1 MKRSILFVDDEP
13 KVLLALHRLLI
24 GMSQE
29 WHMEFVDSGEQALRL
44 MSMRQ
49 FDVIVSDLTMPMM
62 NGEELLTRVMHQ
74 YPQTVRIILCWN
86 SDRPALLRLFGIAHQ
101 YLFKPCEAKTLK
113 DMLSSL
119 FVRGELL
126 SDDRLKRLVS
136 QFKSLPG
143 LPSLYVELM
152 RDMRSEDAS
161 IRKAGE
167 IILKDL
173 GLTAKILHAANSTFY
188 GLRRQ
193 VTSPEEAS
201 IYLGIETI
209 QSLVLAIKVFS
220 QFDEAAIAYCGLGKV
235 WDHSW
240 VAAVLA
246 RRICIAEQAPRS
258 MAENAFTCGL
268 LHDIGKMVLANNLPE
283 LYRSACLQAEKK
295 QIPLTQAER
304 EVFGASHAEV
314 GGFLLGS
321 WGLADPVVEGVTFH
335 HSPSWATNQHYSA
348 LTIVHVANALAREG
362 RRDADLSLDSQVD
375 LDYLANMGYL
385 ERYSHWQEICWNAM
399 NAPEG
404 TPLDRLAYAH
414 QEKHDEL
421 DLLLRT
427 GEGAERILEMA
438 AP

>member
-1 MKRSILFVDDEP
+1 
-13 KVLLALHRLLI
+13 
-24 GMSQE
+24 
-29 WHMEFVDSGEQALRL
+29 
-44 MSMRQ
+44 MSMRP

-62 NGEELLTRVMHQ
+62 NGEELLTQVMHQ
-74 YPQTVRIILCWN
+74 YPQTIRIILCWN
-86 SDRPALLRLFGIAHQ
+86 SDRKALLRLFGIAHQ

-136 QFKSLPG
+136 QFRSLPG

-152 RDMRSEDAS
+152 RDMHSEDAS
-161 IRKAGE
+161 IRKAGD

-173 GLTAKILHAANSTFY
+173 GLTAKILHVANSSFY

-193 VTSPEEAS
+193 VTSPEEAA
-201 IYLGIETI
+201 IYLGIETL
-209 QSLVLAIKVFS
+209 QSLVLALKVYA
-220 QFDEAAIAYCGLGKV
+220 QFDGAKIAYCGLGKV

-240 VAAVLA
+240 EAGVLA
-246 RRICIAEQAPRS
+246 RRICVAEQAPRS
-258 MAENAFTCGL
+258 MAENAFACGL

-283 LYRSACLQAEKK
+283 LYRSACLLAAKK
-295 QIPLTQAER
+295 QISLTQAER

-321 WGLADPVVEGVTFH
+321 WGLADPVVEGTTFH
-335 HSPSWATNQHYSA
+335 HSPSWAPNRHFSA
-348 LTIVHVANALAREG
+348 LTIVHVAEVLAREG
-362 RRDADLSLDSQVD
+362 HGDTDLSMDSQVD

-385 ERYSHWQEICWNAM
+385 EHYSRWQEICWNAM

-404 TPLDRLAYAH
+404 ESLDRLAYAH
-414 QEKHDEL
+414 REKNNEL

-427 GEGAERILEMA
+427 GGGAERILEMA
-438 AP
+438 VP